1 MDDNEIKKVHDE
13 ENNGCLFFIFIVLV
27 VIAYQLIGIGGL
39 LKETFRAEKP
49 VQQVEV
55 EK

>member
-1 MDDNEIKKVHDE
+1 MSEKIVKVYDG

-39 LKETFRAEKP
+39 LKETFRPENQS
-49 VQQVEV
+49 QQVEV

>member
-1 MDDNEIKKVHDE
+1 MSVVKVHDE

-27 VIAYQLIGIGGL
+27 VIAYQLIAIGGL
-39 LKETFRAEKP
+39 LKETFRPEKQSP
-49 VQQVEV
+49 QVEV

>member
-1 MDDNEIKKVHDE
+1 MSEKIAEVHDE

-27 VIAYQLIGIGGL
+27 LIFLQLNAIRSGL
-39 LKETFRAEKP
+39 KDTFQPEKP